1 MRVSHRA
8 TGATTMGDPK
18 WNPRYLAYCKVHG
31 LTPGDD
37 RDEFYKFSLWIGQ
50 QKREAEEAKH
60 PCVFRWSHI
69 GLQIMSQTLW
79 DEWLNREGATKLKE

>member
-1 MRVSHRA
+1 MA
-8 TGATTMGDPK
+8 DPK

-50 QKREAEEAKH
+50 QKREAAQAGH
-60 PCVFRWSHI
+60 PSVCGKWDSIHLVVI
-69 GLQIMSQTLW
+69 SQTLW
-79 DEWLNREGATKLKE
+79 DEWINREGATKLKE